1 MMIDVL
7 ENLLNDPDI
16 NEVLINNFQTIYYEK
31 QGYLQ
36 KTETS
41 FLTSANY
48 HLYIHHLLK
57 ESHQNLDA
65 ENPTLGFQLNGC
77 RYQIIHPTLTKADFS
92 ISIRKYNF
100 KKFDLTYFLKNTKP
114 QELVSTILNKKNNF
128 LVLGNTGSGKTTF
141 VNGCLNA
148 LNSQERVVILEDTP
162 ELKSEN
168 SCCLNLYTRITD
180 GGTLQSIDLS
190 RLIKESLRLRPD
202 RIVVG
207 EVRGPEA
214 KDLLLA
220 LSTGHRGSFGTL
232 HAANAQEA
240 LMRLEMLVQLGA
252 PQWSLETVRR
262 MIFFGLNYLITVAKD
277 SNGHRFVSQI
287 SKITSLESSG
297 FLLEDLLA

>member
-1 MMIDVL
+1 MTADFL
-7 ENLLNDPDI
+7 ENLLRDPDI
-16 NEVLINNFQTIYYEK
+16 NEILINNYQTIYYEK
-31 QGYLQ
+31 QGALQ
-36 KTETS
+36 KTEIS
-41 FLTSANY
+41 FLSSANY

-57 ESHQNLDA
+57 ESQHNLDA
-65 ENPTLGFQLNGC
+65 ENPTLSFQLKDC

-100 KKFDLTYFLKNTKP
+100 KKFDLAYFFKKTKT
-114 QELVSTILNKKNNF
+114 QGLVSDILNKKYNF

-141 VNGCLNA
+141 INGCLNA
-148 LNSQERVVILEDTP
+148 LNPQERVVLLEDTP
-162 ELKSEN
+162 ELKSKN
-168 SCCLNLYTRITD
+168 PCCLNLYTRITD
-180 GGTLQSIDLS
+180 GTTLQSVDLS

-240 LMRLEMLVQLGA
+240 LIRLEMLVQLGA

-262 MIFFGLNYLITVAKD
+262 MIFFGLNYLITVTKD
-277 SNGHRFVSQI
+277 SNGRRFVNQI

-297 FLLEDLLA
+297 FLLEDLLD